1 MSLID
6 LKNELSYHR
15 LKDRYLDLPATGAT
29 VNEAA
34 EVLHVDPDA
43 IAKSLVLNVN
53 QQPIVIV
60 LSGNAR
66 LDNHRFKDEFQI
78 RPRLLSPNAVQR
90 ETGYPVGG
98 VNPIGL
104 ENDLP
109 VYFDT
114 SLKGLEWLY
123 PAAGDEY
130 HALKLTLDELSE
142 LSHPVR
148 WVTVS
153 K

>member
-6 LKNELSYHR
+6 LKNELSYHQLR
-15 LKDRYLDLPATGAT
+15 DRYIDLPSTGAT

-53 QQPIVIV
+53 DQAIVIV

-66 LDNHRFKDEFQI
+66 LDNHHFKEEFHVRPHLLPPDE
-78 RPRLLSPNAVQR
+78 VQQS
-90 ETGYPVGG
+90 TGYPVGG

-109 VYFDT
+109 VYLDT
-114 SLKGLEWLY
+114 SLRGLLWLY

-130 HALKLTLDELSE
+130 HALKLSLTELTE

-148 WVTVS
+148 WVKVS

>member
-6 LKNELSYHR
+6 LKNELSYHH
-15 LKDRYLDLPATGAT
+15 LKDRYIDLPATGAT
-29 VNEAA
+29 VAEAA
-34 EVLHVDPDA
+34 DVLHVDPDA
-43 IAKSLVLNVN
+43 IAKSLVIDVN
-53 QQPIVIV
+53 QQPIVVV

-66 LDNHRFKDEFQI
+66 LNNHLFKTEFNV
-78 RPRLLSPNAVQR
+78 RPHLLPPAEVQQS
-90 ETGYPVGG
+90 TGYPVGG

-109 VYFDT
+109 VYLDT
-114 SLKGLEWLY
+114 SLKGLPWLY
-123 PAAGDEY
+123 PAAGDQY
-130 HALKLTLDELSE
+130 HALKLSLSELTE

-153 K
+153 V